1 MVRNNSTH
9 SMLAVKPPGTRSR
22 GRRALHRTRS
32 PLTRK
37 IVAFNLVGLSLLV
50 AGILFLSQSREN
62 LIELRTQT
70 LEADALVLAAAV
82 SNQMKVTGETDV
94 SQPALYT
101 VLESLSENLNA
112 RSQLFSADGIL
123 ITDNVGVFTKNSE
136 EEIFQPPRTDT
147 ISDMI
152 NDAWVRL
159 ESVFAR
165 QPAASDETYLLEFR
179 SAIARR
185 SVLARDS
192 TIATSMNDVQQLIVT
207 IAVPIN
213 LNDEMVG
220 AIVLSTLGGEIDG
233 FIRDERQ
240 QILEMFVLAA
250 FTSIFLSIILANTI
264 GRPLREL
271 AQAAEKGSA
280 KKGGK
285 YNPGRVD
292 IPDLSS
298 RPDEIGDLSRQLRNM
313 TSALYDRIEA
323 NEAFAADVAHEIK
336 NPLTSLGSAVETM
349 RYVKDDAARERLLNV
364 IRDDVNRMDRLVTDI
379 SNASR
384 LDAELAIDEM
394 ETVDLTKML
403 DGLVDYQKEMATEK
417 GVTLSVKL
425 PENSIKIIGLES
437 RLAQVFVNLITNAIS
452 FVPEGGSVT
461 VIIDETKE
469 GDARIR
475 IDDTGCGIPEDNL
488 KDVFKRFYS
497 NRPEQDFGNNS
508 GLGLSISKQIVEAH
522 GGKIWAENI
531 IDPDDNDSTPAGAR
545 FTVTL
550 PE

>member
-1 MVRNNSTH
+1 MDGSNSNVEAPT
-9 SMLAVKPPGTRSR
+9 LASIDTRLR
-22 GRRALHRTRS
+22 KRRPLYRTRS

-62 LIELRTQT
+62 LIALRTHS
-70 LEADALVLAAAV
+70 LEADAEVLAAAL
-82 SNQMKVTGETDV
+82 SQQMKVVGAIDV
-94 SQPALYT
+94 QDPELYT
-101 VLESLSENLNA
+101 VLEELSTHIKA
-112 RSQLFSADGIL
+112 RTQLFTADGVL
-123 ITDNVGVFTKNSE
+123 ITDNVGIFTE
-136 EEIFQPPRTDT
+136 ETPEVLFQPPSTNT
-147 ISDMI
+147 ISDI
-152 NDAWVRL
+152 IDDAWVRL
-159 ESVFAR
+159 ESIFAK
-165 QPAASDETYLLEFR
+165 QPKASDETYLLEFR

-185 SVLARDS
+185 SVLAEDS
-192 TIATSMNDVQQLIVT
+192 TIATSMNDIQQLIVT
-207 IAVPIN
+207 VAVPID
-213 LNDEMVG
+213 LNGTMVG
-220 AIVLSTLGGEIDG
+220 SVVLSTLGGEIDG
-233 FIRDERQ
+233 FIRGERQ

-250 FTSIFLSIILANTI
+250 FTSIFLSILLANTI
-264 GRPLREL
+264 GRPLRAL
-271 AQAAEKGSA
+271 AQAAEKGTTQ
-280 KKGGK
+280 KGGK

-349 RYVKDDAARERLLNV
+349 RYVKDDAARERLLDV

-384 LDAELAIDEM
+384 LDAELAIDAM
-394 ETVDLTKML
+394 ESIDLTKML
-403 DGLVDYQKEMATEK
+403 GGLVDYQKEMAAEK
-417 GVTLSVKL
+417 GVDLRINL
-425 PENSIKIIGLES
+425 PGSPIEIIGLES
-437 RLAQVFVNLITNAIS
+437 RLAQVFVNLVTNAIS

-461 VIIDETKE
+461 VILEKDKGGETKVMIE
-469 GDARIR
+469 
-475 IDDTGCGIPEDNL
+475 DTGCGIPEDNL
-488 KDVFKRFYS
+488 EDVFKRFYS
-497 NRPEQDFGNNS
+497 NRPEHDFGNNS
-508 GLGLSISKQIVEAH
+508 GLGLAISKQIVEAH

-531 IDPDDNDSTPAGAR
+531 YSSKDSAGTPAGAR